1 MRLFLGC
8 AATLLSLVGTRWQLS
23 FKCPGRPRRTC
34 MGNPGLS
41 MNQRL
46 GAAGLRDPAPS
57 NRGWKRHGRA
67 NPAPSTT
74 DWKRLATKTRP
85 PAPEAGSGGPRAQQP
100 AWRGAQTCSKLA
112 ARYNYDTTTIQL
124 RYNSRYNP
132 RYNPKVR
139 RSRTFPKRKKIHMF
153 LLIATPNCQYSFVK
167 IQILGLYRG
176 LYRELYR
183 SCIVVVS

>member
-1 MRLFLGC
+1 MNRSLLQAHLSLFITYTLVSCSRATSAAHCEDNFPMRLFLGC
-8 AATLLSLVGTRWQLS
+8 AATLLSLVSTRWQLS
-23 FKCPGRPRRTC
+23 FKCPGQPCRTC

-100 AWRGAQTCSKLA
+100 AWRGAQTYPRLV
-112 ARYNYDTTTIQL
+112 RNY
-124 RYNSRYNP
+124 
-132 RYNPKVR
+132 
-139 RSRTFPKRKKIHMF
+139 F
-153 LLIATPNCQYSFVK
+153 
-167 IQILGLYRG
+167 
-176 LYRELYR
+176 
-183 SCIVVVS
+183 